1 MTFPSKKTVLPY
13 G

>member
-1 MTFPSKKTVLPY
+1 MTFPSNKTVLPY